1 MSDETLEKKD
11 KFKLIL
17 SKIKENSKLI
27 LSIMLIIIFTF
38 VVIFFIDKRRENKN
52 ILISEDFNRAKI
64 LIKNEKKEESLVILK
79 EIINKKHKFYSP
91 LSLYLI
97 IDFELEKNYEL
108 VAELFNKV
116 ISIKK
121 IDKDN
126 LNLIKIKKALF
137 LSNYYDE
144 QEMLK
149 ILNPII
155 NSDSIW
161 RSNAIQVLVD
171 YFLNKGD
178 SLKSDQYKKLL
189 KNQSAN

>member
-11 KFKLIL
+11 KFKFIL

-27 LSIMLIIIFTF
+27 LSITLIIIFTF

-97 IDFELEKNYEL
+97 IDFKLEKNYEL

-144 QEMLK
+144 KEMLK

-161 RSNAIQVLVD
+161 RSNAIQVLAD

>member
-161 RSNAIQVLVD
+161 RSNAIQILAD